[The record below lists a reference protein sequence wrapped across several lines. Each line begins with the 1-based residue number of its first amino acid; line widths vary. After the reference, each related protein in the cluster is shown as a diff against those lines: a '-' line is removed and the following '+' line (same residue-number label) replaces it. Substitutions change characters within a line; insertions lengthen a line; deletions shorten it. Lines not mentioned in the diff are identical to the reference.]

1 MIRTVIFDLGKT
13 LIPFD
18 FTRGY
23 RALEELCG
31 CPAADIPRR
40 LAADDFVNR
49 FECGLVEPRDFVSR
63 LCAKL
68 DAEIGYD
75 RFCEIWS
82 SIFLPDPLIPDEM
95 LAALGERYRLLL
107 LSNTNAIHF
116 PMLRQT
122 YPLLGRFHDF
132 ILSYEVKALKPA
144 PEIYRAAIARAGC
157 RPEECFYTDDIAAY
171 VEAARREGMQA
182 AQFLSRGQIEAE
194 MRARGIEW

>member
-18 FTRGY
+18 FARGY
-23 RALEELCG
+23 RALEQLCG
-31 CPAADIPRR
+31 CPAAEIPKR
-40 LAADDFVNR
+40 LASTDLLNR
-49 FECGLVEPRDFVSR
+49 FEAGLVEPHDFVRR
-63 LCAKL
+63 LCDIL
-68 DAEIGYD
+68 QLSIDYG

-82 SIFLPDPLIPDEM
+82 SIFLPDPLIPESL
-95 LAALGERYRLLL
+95 LAALAARYRLLL

-116 PMLRQT
+116 PMLRET

-144 PEIYRAAIARAGC
+144 PEIYRAAIASAGC
-157 RPEECFYTDDIAAY
+157 EPEECFYTDDIAAY
-171 VEAARREGMQA
+171 VEGARREGMQA
-182 AQFLSRGQIEAE
+182 VQFTSREQIEAE